1 MPGSIACCSMAE
13 VAPAAVQQ
21 RALSATA
28 AAAPLQHGWPSCF
41 LRLQQQQWP
50 RQWHN
55 TPAARCYRKAGV
67 VSPLAFLHPCK
78 SSRKNSY
85 MSAYYYYKGLRS
97 MRFVLYQVLCSP
109 ILLRASVQ
117 VHSLFSPLPMV
128 RTTQYYDLQL
138 IDRQMELVEH
148 STEGAAVA
156 CAAAWCPL
164 QPNTEGTNN
173 SHPSYTVLLV

>member
-13 VAPAAVQQ
+13 LAPAAPPAAAVQQ

-85 MSAYYYYKGLRS
+85 MSDYNYYYKRLRS

-117 VHSLFSPLPMV
+117 VHSLFSPLLMV
-128 RTTQYYDLQL
+128 RTTQQYDRQL
-138 IDRQMELVEH
+138 IDR
-148 STEGAAVA
+148 
-156 CAAAWCPL
+156 
-164 QPNTEGTNN
+164 
-173 SHPSYTVLLV
+173 

>member
-13 VAPAAVQQ
+13 LAPAAPPAAAVQQ

-85 MSAYYYYKGLRS
+85 MSDYNYYYKRLRS

-117 VHSLFSPLPMV
+117 VHSLFSPLPMEV
-128 RTTQYYDLQL
+128 KTTEYYD
-138 IDRQMELVEH
+138 
-148 STEGAAVA
+148 
-156 CAAAWCPL
+156 
-164 QPNTEGTNN
+164 
-173 SHPSYTVLLV
+173 

>member
-85 MSAYYYYKGLRS
+85 MSDYLYYYYKRLRS

-117 VHSLFSPLPMV
+117 VHSLFSPLLMV
-128 RTTQYYDLQL
+128 RTTQQYDRQL
-138 IDRQMELVEH
+138 IDR
-148 STEGAAVA
+148 
-156 CAAAWCPL
+156 
-164 QPNTEGTNN
+164 
-173 SHPSYTVLLV
+173 

>member
-13 VAPAAVQQ
+13 VAPAAAPATAAVQQ

-50 RQWHN
+50 RRWHN

-85 MSAYYYYKGLRS
+85 ISEYYFYKRLRS

-117 VHSLFSPLPMV
+117 VHSLFSPLPMEV
-128 RTTQYYDLQL
+128 KTTEYYD
-138 IDRQMELVEH
+138 
-148 STEGAAVA
+148 
-156 CAAAWCPL
+156 
-164 QPNTEGTNN
+164 
-173 SHPSYTVLLV
+173 

>member
-13 VAPAAVQQ
+13 LAPAAPPAAVVQQ
-21 RALSATA
+21 WALSATA

-85 MSAYYYYKGLRS
+85 MSDYNYYYKRLRS

-117 VHSLFSPLPMV
+117 VHSLFSPLPMEV
-128 RTTQYYDLQL
+128 KTTEYYD
-138 IDRQMELVEH
+138 
-148 STEGAAVA
+148 
-156 CAAAWCPL
+156 
-164 QPNTEGTNN
+164 
-173 SHPSYTVLLV
+173 

>member
-13 VAPAAVQQ
+13 LAPAAPLAAAVQQ

-85 MSAYYYYKGLRS
+85 MSDYNYYYKRLRS

-128 RTTQYYDLQL
+128 TTTQYYD
-138 IDRQMELVEH
+138 
-148 STEGAAVA
+148 
-156 CAAAWCPL
+156 
-164 QPNTEGTNN
+164 
-173 SHPSYTVLLV
+173 

>member
-1 MPGSIACCSMAE
+1 MPGSFACCSMAE
-13 VAPAAVQQ
+13 VAPALAAAAVQQ

-41 LRLQQQQWP
+41 FRLQQQQWP

-78 SSRKNSY
+78 SSRTRTATCLTTTTTTKR
-85 MSAYYYYKGLRS
+85 LRS

-117 VHSLFSPLPMV
+117 VHSLFSPLPMEV
-128 RTTQYYDLQL
+128 RTTQYYDLTTH
-138 IDRQMELVEH
+138 RPTARW
-148 STEGAAVA
+148 S
-156 CAAAWCPL
+156 
-164 QPNTEGTNN
+164 
-173 SHPSYTVLLV
+173 

>member
-13 VAPAAVQQ
+13 LAPAAPPAAAGQQ

-85 MSAYYYYKGLRS
+85 MSDYNYYYKRLRS

-117 VHSLFSPLPMV
+117 VHSLYSPLPMEV
-128 RTTQYYDLQL
+128 KTTEYYD
-138 IDRQMELVEH
+138 
-148 STEGAAVA
+148 
-156 CAAAWCPL
+156 
-164 QPNTEGTNN
+164 
-173 SHPSYTVLLV
+173 

>member
-13 VAPAAVQQ
+13 LAPAAPPAAAVQQ

-85 MSAYYYYKGLRS
+85 MSDYYFYYKRLRS

-117 VHSLFSPLPMV
+117 VHSLFSPLLMV
-128 RTTQYYDLQL
+128 RTTQQYDRQL
-138 IDRQMELVEH
+138 IDR
-148 STEGAAVA
+148 
-156 CAAAWCPL
+156 
-164 QPNTEGTNN
+164 
-173 SHPSYTVLLV
+173 

>member
-13 VAPAAVQQ
+13 LAPAAPAAAAAVQQ

-85 MSAYYYYKGLRS
+85 MSDYNYYYKRLRS

-117 VHSLFSPLPMV
+117 VHSLFSPLPMEV
-128 RTTQYYDLQL
+128 KTTEYYD
-138 IDRQMELVEH
+138 
-148 STEGAAVA
+148 
-156 CAAAWCPL
+156 
-164 QPNTEGTNN
+164 
-173 SHPSYTVLLV
+173 